1 MLQRLTV
8 ALAEVQAGNI
18 SENLLNN
25 ILQIIYSFY
34 QAK

>member
-18 SENLLNN
+18 PENLLNN